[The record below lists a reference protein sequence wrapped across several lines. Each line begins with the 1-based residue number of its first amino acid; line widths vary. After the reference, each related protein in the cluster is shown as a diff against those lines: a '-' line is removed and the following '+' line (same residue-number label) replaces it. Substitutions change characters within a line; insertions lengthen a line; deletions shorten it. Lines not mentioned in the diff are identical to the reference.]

1 LVALAVAIAG
11 PEAVAIAAEAAP
23 TNDRID
29 REKPKTMATNPSDHV
44 VTAAPAGAGGY
55 RLAFVLVTSLF
66 FMWGLS
72 YGLLDVLNKHFQ
84 ETLNITRARSGLL
97 QMAYFGAYF
106 LMALPAAMLM
116 NRKGYKTGILLG
128 LFLFATGALLFIP
141 ATAAA
146 RFEFFLFALFV
157 IACGLACLET
167 AANPYVTFLG
177 APERAE
183 QRLNLSQSFNGVGSF
198 VGPLIGGA
206 LFFGDKTTSQ
216 GSVQATYIAIAAVVA
231 LIGLLIART
240 PMPYIHE
247 EAVSADDARAR
258 PLARQRHLL
267 FAVVAQFFYV
277 AAQVG
282 IGAFFINYVTEHAH
296 GISSQNASF
305 LLSVGMVCFLGGR
318 FLGTAL
324 MSRFAPATLL
334 WTYATT
340 SIGLCLLVAAGLGWA
355 SVVAL
360 IATFFF
366 MSIQFPTIFA
376 LGVKHLGIHTK
387 RGASFI
393 IMAIVG
399 GALIPPLMGL
409 MADRTSTALSYLIPA
424 ACFAV
429 VAWYG
434 RYGWRADV
442 RA

>member
-1 LVALAVAIAG
+1 MNTPSPAAAVA
-11 PEAVAIAAEAAP
+11 
-23 TNDRID
+23 
-29 REKPKTMATNPSDHV
+29 
-44 VTAAPAGAGGY
+44 PASGNT
-55 RLAFVLVTSLF
+55 RLAFILVTSLF

-116 NRKGYKTGILLG
+116 DRRGYKTGILLG
-128 LFLFATGALLFIP
+128 LLLFAAGALLFIP

-177 APERAE
+177 APEKSE
-183 QRLNLSQSFNGVGSF
+183 QRLNLSQSFNGLGSF
-198 VGPLIGGA
+198 VGPIIGGA
-206 LFFGDKTTSQ
+206 VFFSGGDRQGGVQTTY
-216 GSVQATYIAIAAVVA
+216 VAIAAAVA
-231 LIGLLIART
+231 LIAVLIART
-240 PMPYIHE
+240 PMPYIRE
-247 EAVSADDARAR
+247 ETVSSQQAAAR
-258 PLARQRHLL
+258 PLRAQRHLI
-267 FAVVAQFFYV
+267 FAVIAQFFYV

-282 IGAFFINYVTEHAH
+282 IGAFFINCVTEQAH
-296 GISSQNASF
+296 GISSQNAAY
-305 LLSVGMVCFLGGR
+305 LLSAGMLCFLAGR

-324 MSRFAPATLL
+324 MSRIAPATLL
-334 WTYATT
+334 CAYAAINVAL
-340 SIGLCLLVAAGLGWA
+340 SLVVVAGIGTI

-376 LGVKHLGIHTK
+376 LGVKNLGVHTK

-399 GALIPPLMGL
+399 GAIVPPLMGL
-409 MADRTSTALSYLIPA
+409 VADRTSTAVSYLIPA
-424 ACFAV
+424 LCFAV

-434 RYGWRADV
+434 RYGYHLDER
-442 RA
+442 

>member
-1 LVALAVAIAG
+1 MALNVSTPSATSATSQAG
-11 PEAVAIAAEAAP
+11 NG
-23 TNDRID
+23 T
-29 REKPKTMATNPSDHV
+29 
-44 VTAAPAGAGGY
+44 
-55 RLAFVLVTSLF
+55 RLAYILVTSLF

-84 ETLNITRARSGLL
+84 ETLDITRARSGLL

-106 LMALPAAMLM
+106 LMAMPAAALM
-116 NRKGYKTGILLG
+116 NRRGYKTGILLG
-128 LFLFATGALLFIP
+128 LALFATGALLFIP
-141 ATAAA
+141 ATSAA

-177 APERAE
+177 KPETAE

-198 VGPLIGGA
+198 IGPLIGGA
-206 LFFGDKTTSQ
+206 LFFGDHTTRQ
-216 GSVQATYIAIAAVVA
+216 GSVQATYVGIAAIVVVIA
-231 LIGLLIART
+231 LLIART
-240 PMPYIHE
+240 PMPYIRE
-247 EAVSADDARAR
+247 ETVSTADANMR
-258 PLARQRHLL
+258 PLRRQRHLH
-267 FAVVAQFFYV
+267 FAVIAQFFYV

-282 IGAFFINYVTEHAH
+282 IGALFINYVTEHAQ
-296 GISSQNASF
+296 GATSQQASF
-305 LLSVGMVCFLGGR
+305 LLSVAMVCFLGGR

-324 MSRFAPATLL
+324 MGRIAPAPLL
-334 WTYATT
+334 CAYAA
-340 SIGLCLLVAAGLGWA
+340 INVLLCLLVAAGLGWS

-376 LGVKHLGIHTK
+376 LGVKNLGVHTK

-399 GALIPPLMGL
+399 GALAPPLMGL
-409 MADRTSTALSYLIPA
+409 VADRSSTAVSYLIPA

-434 RYGWRADV
+434 RYGWRADE
-442 RA
+442 